1 MNVGTGRK
9 GHGRMIGPMFLN
21 VDAGELENEPLELY
35 EMAQVVNIACG
46 GHAGDERSM
55 TRVLDACKRF
65 GTHAGAHPS
74 YPDRANFGR
83 TPMAISTDALT
94 AAVAEQCHALASC
107 ARTHGDVPIPYVKL
121 HGALYHAS
129 NGDPA
134 LARAALKGIV
144 EALGWEITVI
154 GPGRGAMIAAAEELG
169 LRYARE
175 GFADRAMRAD
185 GSLVPRGE
193 PGAMIDDP
201 SRAAEQA
208 RALARSGE
216 VDTICVHGDG
226 KNALEIARAVR
237 AVMA

>member
-1 MNVGTGRK
+1 
-9 GHGRMIGPMFLN
+9 MFLN
-21 VDAGELENEPLELY
+21 VDAGELENEPEELY
-35 EMAQVVNIACG
+35 AAAQVVNIACG
-46 GHAGDERSM
+46 GHAGDEASM
-55 TRVLDACKRF
+55 TRVLAFCKRF

-83 TPMAISTDALT
+83 KVMAIAPDALG

-107 ARTHGDVPIPYVKL
+107 ARTHGDVPIPFVKL
-121 HGALYHAS
+121 HGALYHAA

-154 GPGRGAMIAAAEELG
+154 GPGAGETIDAARALG

-175 GFADRAMRAD
+175 GFADRGMRAD

-193 PGAMIDDP
+193 VGAMIDDP
-201 SRAAEQA
+201 ARAAEQA
-208 RALARSGE
+208 TALVKSGA

-226 KNALEIARAVR
+226 KNALAVARAVR
-237 AVMA
+237 AVIP

>member
-1 MNVGTGRK
+1 
-9 GHGRMIGPMFLN
+9 MFLN
-21 VDAGELENEPLELY
+21 VDAGELENEPEELY
-35 EMAQVVNIACG
+35 RAAQVVNIACG

-55 TRVLDACKRF
+55 TRVLAFCKQF

-83 TPMAISTDALT
+83 TAIAIEPKALG
-94 AAVAEQCHALASC
+94 AAVAEQCHALASL
-107 ARTHGDVPIPYVKL
+107 ARTNGDVPIPFVKL
-121 HGALYHAS
+121 HGALYHAA
-129 NGDPA
+129 NADPA
-134 LARAALKGIV
+134 LARASLEGIV

-154 GPGRGAMIAAAEELG
+154 GPPRGAMIDAVRELG

-175 GFADRAMRAD
+175 GFADRGMRAD

-201 SRAAEQA
+201 ARAVEQA
-208 RALARSGE
+208 RVLVASGG

-226 KNALEIARAVR
+226 KNALEVARAVR
-237 AVMA
+237 AVMP